1 MNFLKRFGVEFL
13 FKRVF
18 VSSKKQDCNVKNLG
32 PGLYKNIQHNWS
44 KLIMKTFNKPTRYL
58 GKLWCLQ
65 HQHKICF
72 RIQHRAGVAPT
83 VVLIFESSDDIETL
97 VRPLQVIMIFPA
109 SQPGLIKKSLIA
121 TENIE
126 PGVKIKYSSSEG
138 VWLTS
143 KCTVTTKDI
152 QRQT

>member
-58 GKLWCLQ
+58 GKLCDACSNT
-65 HQHKICF
+65 KSASEY
-72 RIQHRAGVAPT
+72 RAGVAPT
-83 VVLIFESSDDIETL
+83 VVWIFESSDDIET
-97 VRPLQVIMIFPA
+97 VARPLQVIMIFPA